1 MTTTQTAADA
11 AARSDSFAAQLNRLF
26 DSIYPPGRGPY
37 TSQELVRWL
46 GMRGLALSAPYL
58 SQLRTGERKR
68 PSEQTVEMIA
78 EFFGIRSEYFTSP
91 ESGYGE
97 WLDSELRWLEV
108 AHDPD
113 VRRLTTMLTALD
125 TDTRERLMS
134 AAGI

>member
-26 DSIYPPGRGPY
+26 SSIYPPGRGPY

-78 EFFGIRSEYFTSP
+78 EIRRMLE
-91 ESGYGE
+91 E
-97 WLDSELRWLEV
+97 WLK
-108 AHDPD
+108 
-113 VRRLTTMLTALD
+113 
-125 TDTRERLMS
+125 
-134 AAGI
+134 AGGDAPPGDHGRTLH

>member
-1 MTTTQTAADA
+1 
-11 AARSDSFAAQLNRLF
+11 
-26 DSIYPPGRGPY
+26 
-37 TSQELVRWL
+37 
-46 GMRGLALSAPYL
+46 MRGLALSAPYL

-125 TDTRERLMS
+125 TDTREQLMS